1 MLRKE
6 NNINEFTYWK
16 YPARK
21 IYRAVSEPNLQ
32 TVHIMETSTLQKSN
46 SFHDL
51 FNPKCPFKPYVKPFT
66 GKIITW
72 LYVTRAQC
80 HRINFTK
87 TDNDLINTFDDII
100 EWETTDEK
108 IIMSR
113 LLADV
118 AKYCKKYELND
129 EKMSTLLGIYCYTH
143 LYSKSLN
150 TLSYEEIY
158 DFFKELIIHHS
169 VLVRYSDTIKCC
181 VPPDHINLYSSEEAK
196 NILAHF
202 LNKIL

>member
-1 MLRKE
+1 MQRKE
-6 NNINEFTYWK
+6 NNINELTYWK

-32 TVHIMETSTLQKSN
+32 TVHIMETTTLQKSN

-87 TDNDLINTFDDII
+87 TDNDLINAFG
-100 EWETTDEK
+100 
-108 IIMSR
+108 MSLHKNYIQ
-113 LLADV
+113 LLD
-118 AKYCKKYELND
+118 YNN
-129 EKMSTLLGIYCYTH
+129 IY
-143 LYSKSLN
+143 N
-150 TLSYEEIY
+150 LSV
-158 DFFKELIIHHS
+158 H
-169 VLVRYSDTIKCC
+169 
-181 VPPDHINLYSSEEAK
+181 
-196 NILAHF
+196 
-202 LNKIL
+202 